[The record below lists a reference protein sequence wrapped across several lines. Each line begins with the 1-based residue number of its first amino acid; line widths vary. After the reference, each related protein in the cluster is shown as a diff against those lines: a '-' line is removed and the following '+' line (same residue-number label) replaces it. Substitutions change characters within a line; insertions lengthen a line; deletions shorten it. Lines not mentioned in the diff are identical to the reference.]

1 MMGSGGA
8 AFEED
13 IDDDD
18 HNCLSTSSSPI
29 KASST
34 ALEGLIS
41 RHPLPTF
48 KITDDVVLFINYLIL
63 NLD

>member
-1 MMGSGGA
+1 MGSGGA

-18 HNCLSTSSSPI
+18 HNCLSTSSSPN
-29 KASST
+29 KASS
-34 ALEGLIS
+34 AAFDGFIP
-41 RHPLPTF
+41 RAPAPTF

-63 NLD
+63 YLD